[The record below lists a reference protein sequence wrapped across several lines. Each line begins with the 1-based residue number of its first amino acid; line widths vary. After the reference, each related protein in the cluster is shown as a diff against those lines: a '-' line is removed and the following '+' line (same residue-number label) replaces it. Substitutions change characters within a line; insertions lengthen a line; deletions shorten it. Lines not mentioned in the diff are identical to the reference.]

1 MNTEQAKQLLIDL
14 GSSSRKVAA
23 TLKAEGIKGKK
34 KTATYCPVSMYLKK
48 HGATRVSTSMGT
60 AVLLTAEVTSVEQ
73 WEFIVLPTAV
83 NKFVVSFDQGRYP
96 ALENK

>member
-23 TLKAEGIKGKK
+23 TLKAEGIKGKRK
-34 KTATYCPVSMYLKK
+34 SATSCPISMYLKK
-48 HGATRVSTSMGT
+48 HGAGIVSTSIV
-60 AVLLTAEVTSVEQ
+60 AVALISDEEAQCKS
-73 WEFIVLPTAV
+73 IDLPTAV
-83 NKFVVSFDQGRYP
+83 KKFVVSFDQGRYP